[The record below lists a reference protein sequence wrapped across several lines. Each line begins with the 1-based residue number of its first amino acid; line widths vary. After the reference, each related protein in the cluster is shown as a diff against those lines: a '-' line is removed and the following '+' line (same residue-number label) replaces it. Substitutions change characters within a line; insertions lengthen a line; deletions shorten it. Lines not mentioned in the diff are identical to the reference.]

1 MRIPSFAV
9 KNLKRRVVRTVV
21 LMLAVCVVTGT
32 LFAASIFI
40 LSMQTALKIGTYRLG
55 ADVLVVPEKYE
66 KQARSALLSGE
77 PTSFYMS
84 RDVLDKTRKI
94 DGVKVATPQI
104 FIKPASFTCCYN
116 VEVFLIAF
124 DPATDFTVVP
134 WVERHLRKKLGTDEV
149 ITGRE
154 IPVIVGDT
162 LPFFGTLFKVVGTME
177 PTGMNFFDRSVFMTI
192 DDAYRMAEESKAKS
206 MQPIDVP
213 KSVIS
218 AVLIQVADDYT
229 PDRVALRL
237 EHDIPGVRAIA
248 SDEVIGTVRRQ
259 LGGLLKGIYVISS
272 VLWLLALLLMAFA
285 FYMIVNERKREI
297 GVIRAMGARKSHV
310 FRLIVTEALAISLL
324 GGILG
329 LIVGAGSIGFF
340 SRLIIHSLKVPYL
353 LPPLPTLLELTG
365 ASVVFS
371 LLTGFL
377 AVIVPALS
385 AANMEPYDAIRRG
398 E

>member
-1 MRIPSFAV
+1 MRIPSFAI

-32 LFAASIFI
+32 LFSASIFI

-55 ADVLVVPEKYE
+55 ADVLVVPEQYE
-66 KQARSALLSGE
+66 KQAPSALLSGE

-84 RDVLDKTRKI
+84 RDVLEKAKKVE
-94 DGVKVATPQI
+94 GVKVATPQI
-104 FIKPASFTCCYN
+104 FIKPASFTCCFN

-124 DPATDFTVVP
+124 DPATDFTVMP
-134 WVERHLRKKLGTDEV
+134 WMERNLRKKLGTDDV

-154 IPVIVGDT
+154 VPVIVGDT
-162 LPFFGTLFKVVGTME
+162 LPFFGTLFKVAGTME
-177 PTGMNFFDRSVFMTI
+177 PTGMSFFDRSVFMTI
-192 DDAYRMAEESKAKS
+192 DDAYRMAEESKTKS

-218 AVLIQVADDYT
+218 AVLIQVAEDYT

-259 LGGLLKGIYVISS
+259 LGGLLKGIYIISG
-272 VLWLLALLLMAFA
+272 VVWLLALLLMGFA

-297 GVIRAMGARKSHV
+297 GVVRAMGARKSHV
-310 FRLIVTEALAISLL
+310 FKLIVTEALAISLL

-329 LIVGAGSIGFF
+329 LIIGAGAIG
-340 SRLIIHSLKVPYL
+340 SSSKLIVRSLKVPYL
-353 LPPLPTLLELTG
+353 LPPLPMLIELT
-365 ASVVFS
+365 AAAIVFS

-385 AANMEPYDAIRRG
+385 AANMEPYEAIRSG